1 MFKKI
6 VCAFLLTSTFFGKS
20 AKADMFGG
28 DVVILA
34 QILSNA
40 VQQLIQLQSI
50 LSTGNDTFGLLR
62 EINSGVRNGLT
73 TIQYINPKFN
83 PGLYGNLRTADE
95 VMTVISSLYGRIPT
109 TAESKLQT
117 LQDRSVAESF
127 AMNSAMFQFADQVD
141 LESKRIFSHS
151 QVVSPQGAGKLT
163 AQSIAVLIGVSS
175 QVLRSN
181 SMILKMM
188 GQNLALENKRDKIEA
203 SQFKS
208 QYDGLSSALGELPKE
223 PKLKPLP
230 SGG

>member
-1 MFKKI
+1 MFKRI
-6 VCAFLLTSTFFGKS
+6 ICAFLLSTAIYGKS
-20 AKADMFGG
+20 ARADMFGG

-73 TIQYINPKFN
+73 TIQYINPKSN

-95 VMTVISSLYGRIPT
+95 VMTAISSLYGRIPV
-109 TAESKLQT
+109 TAESKLQS
-117 LQDRSVAESF
+117 LQDRSVAESI

-141 LESKRIFSHS
+141 LESKRIFNHS

-188 GQNLALENKRDKIEA
+188 GQNLALENKRDKIES

-208 QYDGLSSALGELPKE
+208 QYDGLSSALGDLPKD
-223 PKLKPLP
+223 PKLQPLP